1 MAKVF
6 RPFDP
11 EQQLLLPPSLNDWL
25 PEDHLARFVE
35 DLLRRLDLSAITSP
49 YEEEERGYPPYHPV
63 MMTQVLLYGYAVGI
77 DSGRRLAK
85 ALETDVA
92 FRYLAAQ
99 NMPGHRTMIRFRRE
113 HRVARTAV

>member
-1 MAKVF
+1 MTY
-6 RPFDP
+6 
-11 EQQLLLPPSLNDWL
+11 
-25 PEDHLARFVE
+25 
-35 DLLRRLDLSAITSP
+35 SAITSS

-63 MMTQVLLYGYAVGI
+63 MMTQVLLYGYAVGVY
-77 DSGRRLAK
+77 SGRRLAK

-99 NMPGHRTMIRFRRE
+99 NMPGHRTIIRFRRE